1 MLELHKR
8 YANPETGTWLEVV
21 ERDGPIM
28 KAERSFAPGSGR
40 ADPHLHEDLTQTWEV
55 LSGEGRIEV
64 DGIER
69 EFRTGDR
76 VELTPGT
83 KHRDPWNPGSG
94 GAELHLRGTFEPNN
108 DFIEAYTEAY
118 AHLLV
123 EGRLNEQEELPL
135 LQILVIAK
143 ATDGRSY
150 GASPPVAIQKAAL
163 PLMAAFGRL
172 RGYKAS
178 YL

>member
-1 MLELHKR
+1 VLEVRKR
-8 YANPETGTWLEVV
+8 YISPETGTWLEVT

-28 KAERSFAPGSGR
+28 KIERSYAPGTGR
-40 ADPHLHEDLTQTWEV
+40 SDPHLHEDLTQTWEA

-76 VELTPGT
+76 VELTPGL
-83 KHRDPWNPGSG
+83 KHRDPWNPNGS
-94 GAELHLRGTFEPNN
+94 ELHVRGTFDPNN
-108 DFIEAYTEAY
+108 DFIEAYAEAY
-118 AHLLV
+118 AHLLT
-123 EGRLNEQEELPL
+123 EGGLNNQEELPL

-150 GASPPVAIQKAAL
+150 GGSPPVAVQKLAL
-163 PLMAAFGRL
+163 PFLARFGRL
-172 RGYKAS
+172 RGYKPS
-178 YL
+178 Y